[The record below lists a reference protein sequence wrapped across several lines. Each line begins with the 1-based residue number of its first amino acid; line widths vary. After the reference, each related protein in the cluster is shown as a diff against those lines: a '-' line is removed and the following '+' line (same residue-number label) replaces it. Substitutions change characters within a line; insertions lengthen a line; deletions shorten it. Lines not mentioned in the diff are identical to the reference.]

1 MLSERKIFHS
11 AFFCVYKGEATK
23 KGGGDMDDSEILDLY
38 FARSEQAIVQ
48 MTRNTDFIV
57 TVLPNVFYPT
67 PWTLRKASTIPI
79 TPRGS

>member
-23 KGGGDMDDSEILDLY
+23 KGGGDMDDNEILDLY

-48 MTRNTDFIV
+48 TDQKYG
-57 TVLPNVFYPT
+57 FYCYSIAKRI
-67 PWTLRKASTIPI
+67 LSAMLA
-79 TPRGS
+79 